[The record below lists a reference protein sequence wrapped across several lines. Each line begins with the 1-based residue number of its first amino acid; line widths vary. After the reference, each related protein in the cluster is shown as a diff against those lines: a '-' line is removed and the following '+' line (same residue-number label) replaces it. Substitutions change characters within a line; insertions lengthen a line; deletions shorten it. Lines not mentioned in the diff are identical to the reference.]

1 MGGKSECGPGSPR
14 LGALAVLLAAAT
26 VLGGPGA
33 AAQANEDAGRKPANA
48 DGRSDPACA
57 SYGAGFT
64 RLPGSST
71 CVKISGGVQ
80 ADLYST
86 DVNGSTRVDAL
97 APGLK
102 SK

>member
-1 MGGKSECGPGSPR
+1 MGEAVERGPMPLR
-14 LGALAVLLAAAT
+14 LCMLAVLLAAT
-26 VLGGPGA
+26 TTLGSPGA

-71 CVKISGGVQ
+71 CVKISGGIQ